1 MWNSLEIA
9 KLIVAALAPASIG
22 VVGYFINKRIR
33 DLERDEWKN
42 RKAIEKRIALFDD
55 IGPKLNA
62 LYCFLK
68 WVGDWQKLSPAD
80 VVDTKRQLDK
90 TVFTYRYILGDEVF
104 AAYNAFMELAFRMY
118 HTPGKDALIRST
130 IVDPLGNRR
139 ESPHYAWKP
148 EWEYAFDEAN
158 AAKKEDIDAAYAR
171 LMKAFTAAIGL

>member
-42 RKAIEKRIALFDD
+42 RKAIERRIALFDD
-55 IGPKLNA
+55 IGPKLNS

-68 WVGDWQKLSPAD
+68 WVGDWQRITPQRA
-80 VVDTKRQLDK
+80 VEIKRELDK
-90 TVFTYRYILGDEVF
+90 TVFTYRYILGEDVF
-104 AAYNAFMELAFRMY
+104 SAYNAFMELAFRMY
-118 HTPGKDALIRST
+118 HTPGKDALIRAT
-130 IVDPLGNRR
+130 IVDKLGDRR
-139 ESPHYAWKP
+139 KSPYYEWKP

-158 AAKKEDIDAAYAR
+158 AAAKEDIDAAYAR
-171 LMKAFTAAIGL
+171 VMIAFKGSIGL